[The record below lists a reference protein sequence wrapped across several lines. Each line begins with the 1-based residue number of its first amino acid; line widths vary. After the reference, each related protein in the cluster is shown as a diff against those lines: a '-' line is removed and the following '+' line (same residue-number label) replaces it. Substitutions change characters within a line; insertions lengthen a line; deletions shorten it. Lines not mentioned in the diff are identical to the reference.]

1 VSDVG
6 DVGTDATSPRALARD
21 RLPAEVFRFLDG
33 SAGDG
38 SAADGNL
45 QAFARRRLVPRVL
58 RDVSD
63 VVTTTE
69 VLGQRLEVPIGIAPL
84 PRLAGLGRDGEL
96 DLARAAA
103 ATGTLYCAPTNAS
116 RSLEDLSVDGA
127 PRWFQL
133 YVHADAG
140 ITRDLVDRAA
150 AAGYQAVVVTVDR
163 PVDNPRRPHPPAA
176 DPHHTDDYPNLRRY
190 GGDEVLRDRHQ
201 PAFDLAAFERLC
213 AHSTVPVVA
222 KGVLHPD
229 DAQRAVAVGCRGIW
243 VSNHGGRLLHR
254 VVSPLEVLTGILDAV
269 GPSIEVHLD
278 GGVRTASDVAMAL
291 ALGARCVHLGRP
303 VVYALVTGGE
313 PAVRSLLSDLTTD
326 LRTVLAALGATRPS
340 GLTTDQVVLADTVVP
355 VSADLR
361 RPPRR

>member
-1 VSDVG
+1 MTDEG
-6 DVGTDATSPRALARD
+6 ADATSPRALARD
-21 RLPAEVFRFLDG
+21 RLPADVFRFLDG

-38 SAADGNL
+38 TAADGNL

-69 VLGQRLEVPIGIAPL
+69 VLGQRLESPLGIAPL
-84 PRLAGLGRDGEL
+84 PRLAGLGQDGEL

-103 ATGTLYCAPTNAS
+103 ATDTLYCAPTNAS

-133 YVHADAG
+133 YVHADEG

-150 AAGYQAVVVTVDR
+150 AAGYQALVVTVDR
-163 PVDNPRRPHPPAA
+163 PVDDPRRPHPPAT
-176 DPHHTDDYPNLRRY
+176 DPHRSPIDDYPNLRRY

-201 PAFDLAAFERLC
+201 PAFDLTAFERLC
-213 AHSTVPVVA
+213 AHSPVPVVA

-229 DAQRAVAVGCRGIW
+229 DARRAVSAGCRSIW

-254 VVSPLEVLTGILDAV
+254 VVAPLDVLPGILDAV

-278 GGVRTASDVAMAL
+278 GGVRSASDVAMAL
-291 ALGARCVHLGRP
+291 AMGARCVHLGRP
-303 VVYALVTGGE
+303 VVYALATGGE
-313 PAVRSLLSDLTTD
+313 REVRSLLTDLATD
-326 LRTVLAALGATRPS
+326 LRTVLASLGATRPAE
-340 GLTTDQVVLADTVVP
+340 LTTGQVVLADAVMS
-355 VSADLR
+355 VSAAR
-361 RPPRR
+361 HR

>member
-1 VSDVG
+1 MTGQRG
-6 DVGTDATSPRALARD
+6 DTTPRRALARE
-21 RLPAEVFRFLDG
+21 RLPAEVFGFLDG

-45 QAFARRRLVPRVL
+45 RAFARRRLVPRVL

-63 VVTTTE
+63 VATATE
-69 VLGQRLEVPIGIAPL
+69 VLGQQLACPLGVAPL
-84 PRLAGLGRDGEL
+84 PRLGGLGRDGEL

-133 YVHADAG
+133 YVHADEG

-150 AAGYQAVVVTVDR
+150 AAGYQAIVVTVDR
-163 PVDNPRRPHPPAA
+163 PVDDPRRPHPPASGPQRNA
-176 DPHHTDDYPNLRRY
+176 IDDYPNLRPY
-190 GGDEVLRDRHQ
+190 GGDEVLRGRHQ
-201 PAFDLAAFERLC
+201 PAFELRAFERLC
-213 AHSTVPVVA
+213 AGSPVPIVA

-229 DAQRAVAVGCRGIW
+229 DARRAVSVGCRGIW

-254 VVSPLEVLTGILDAV
+254 VVAPLEVLSGILDAV
-269 GPSIEVHLD
+269 DPSVEVHLD
-278 GGVRTASDVAMAL
+278 GGVRNASDVATVL

-303 VVYALVTGGE
+303 LLYALAVGGE
-313 PAVRSLLSDLTTD
+313 PEVRSLLTDLTTD
-326 LRTVLAALGATRPS
+326 LRTVLASLGATRPTD
-340 GLTTDQVVLADTVVP
+340 LTPGQVVLADAVEP
-355 VSADLR
+355 VSAA
-361 RPPRR
+361 PPRLPQR